1 MSGRGISDRGQSEKE
16 AGTASVMGWGPQK
29 DGALALGSVG
39 L

>member
-1 MSGRGISDRGQSEKE
+1 MSGRGISDHGQSEKE
-16 AGTASVMGWGPQK
+16 AGTAAVMGWGPQK